1 MRLVAASSTDLAT
14 LILTSAVVAVV
25 VSSIIGGLFTIWND
39 HLRRE
44 HETRL
49 RDADREHERQ
59 MQLLEDRRRLRDAK
73 ADRLRH
79 NLEAL
84 TNTALEVHT
93 NVVYFIRNP
102 DPEYK
107 QVPEHAAKMNEMLI
121 GVRGKILVDADCAE
135 VLEGLND
142 AYRRYQALGEAWG
155 DYRTA
160 QSKGEPG
167 APQIGKEARE
177 EAVRLLSDLKDLIE
191 KPRGILERYEQP
203 IQG

>member
-1 MRLVAASSTDLAT
+1 MLVAASSTDTAT

-25 VSSIIGGLFTIWND
+25 VSSIIGGAFTMWND

-44 HETRL
+44 HETAQRA
-49 RDADREHERQ
+49 DDREHERQ
-59 MQLLEDRRRLRDAK
+59 MQLLDDRRRLRDAK
-73 ADRLRH
+73 AERLRH
-79 NLEAL
+79 NLETL
-84 TNTALEVHT
+84 TDTALEVHT

-102 DPEYK
+102 DTEYK
-107 QVPEHAAKMNEMLI
+107 QVPELAAKMNQMLI

-142 AYRRYQALGEAWG
+142 AYRRYQALGDAWG

-160 QSKGEPG
+160 QSKSEPG
-167 APQIGKEARE
+167 APQMGKEARE
-177 EAVRLLSDLKDLIE
+177 EAGKLLSDLKDLIE
-191 KPRGILERYEQP
+191 KPRAILERYEQP